1 MDNYYTEIVRSRR
14 GTSNVAETEP
24 SQGLDLWLLGRG
36 LRIGNIFS
44 LAFPLSAPA
53 KHYAVFTTANKLD
66 LTHYHNWC
74 FLPPM
79 SMAHSYFPVLSRKLL
94 MAISN
99 ICRLFE

>member
-44 LAFPLSAPA
+44 LAFPLSAQA
-53 KHYAVFTTANKLD
+53 KHYAVFTIANKLD
-66 LTHYHNWC
+66 LTPTLPQLVLFSSSVYVPLTS
-74 FLPPM
+74 FLFYRE
-79 SMAHSYFPVLSRKLL
+79 SY
-94 MAISN
+94 
-99 ICRLFE
+99 